1 MSGYS
6 NYYSKNTCCDI
17 KAKGVLGDTGAK
29 GETGPIGPQG
39 YRGETGPIGP
49 IGPTGACC
57 VGATGAVG
65 PVGPPGGAQ
74 GPIGPTGVG
83 TIVNI
88 NGHFSAT
95 IPGTI
100 NQLVT
105 TPLVTTPS
113 PIQIILPVLGTWAI
127 SWSIQE
133 NNSGSISNSN
143 FYLGFNDVITST
155 TYYPV
160 VFNNSNYFYLNSS
173 SSITCG
179 TGNDVINNL
188 TAGTYNVEFYQ
199 SGGVN
204 TTPITCYYSISL
216 TLLS

>member
-6 NYYSKNTCCDI
+6 NYYFKNTCCDI
-17 KAKGVLGDTGAK
+17 KAKGVAGDTGAK

-39 YRGETGPIGP
+39 HRGETGPKGP

-65 PVGPPGGAQ
+65 PTGPPGGAQ
-74 GPIGPTGVG
+74 GATGPAGIGTL
-83 TIVNI
+83 INI
-88 NGHFSAT
+88 NGFFNT
-95 IPGTI
+95 TMFGTI
-100 NQLVT
+100 QQLST
-105 TPLVTTPS
+105 TPTS
-113 PIQIILPVLGTWAI
+113 IPIVLPVLPVLGTWAI

-133 NNSGSISNSN
+133 NNSGSITNSN
-143 FYLGFNDVITST
+143 FYLGFNDGINPTL
-155 TYYPV
+155 YPV

-188 TAGTYNVEFYQ
+188 PTGTYNVEFYQ
-199 SGGVN
+199 GGGN
-204 TTPITCYYSISL
+204 GSTPITCNYSISL